1 MGAAASISVQDQ
13 QKATELVNR
22 IQSKSGSDRV
32 AALKELWNLSENE
45 KYKEALCDPSF
56 PLLST
61 LQRILD
67 SSSDEETLEAATG
80 ILWYLS
86 RVNAG
91 REKIG
96 SAELKLVPV
105 LISFLSKKSTARSHA
120 LKTFANVVLNKSSHG
135 YITSPELGFLK
146 TIKEQFRTDGE
157 NKTLYFIMS
166 NFAYE
171 ASPNTVQLFID
182 EGIPEILSTKLFA
195 GTGWYIGTE
204 LEQCLRFFTRATT
217 TKCGAEAVH
226 SLNRPEFFMKLVHST
241 GLERVYGAMIM
252 ANVYGKEE
260 SSSQAKALLASNG
273 LILDLILLIFDF
285 AIHPKDQIAA
295 RKVKDKINGFP
306 YGIIGLREVS
316 SSLKNLSISDENK
329 KNLIG
334 NTKLL
339 DFSCEVIL
347 AYLSNGP
354 PFMCVEG
361 LGEMSAGGGGSD
373 VDTFEN
379 MIEFFLQLSFF
390 YEEDEVLRS
399 YFKKCSFD
407 VKGIMKSISELPIGS
422 SCPFE
427 SKQFANLLLKRL
439 DPTLTKLK
447 QVETPPVLE
456 KQQMTAAPETTSAEP
471 TSPTKSR
478 LPLGHQQHIMLSYSW
493 SKNKPHVIALGKKLR
508 DLGYDVWR
516 DEEGSNIF
524 PSMQGDIEDAMAE
537 AIQKSY
543 AMVVFVSQQYKESV
557 NCRAEAKYARAREAN
572 GFLKLIYVMVD
583 ENYHTRSSPRAVDG
597 WLGFMVGSDL
607 WYPLWQMNQVEQTA
621 GAIADLVGENAKT
634 GIANGGAMQSPVL
647 INPMT
652 TSLSDQPKNNQTA
665 AASASSA
672 TSAVTPLTTTRDF
685 QTGWDCLS
693 DPKKTKDSAAL
704 ASLLD
709 EYGVYSLKDLIDL
722 DVEYFE
728 ALAVLL
734 KPAPQKCFRKA
745 LNF

>member
-13 QKATELVNR
+13 QKATELVNS

-56 PLLST
+56 PLLT
-61 LQRILD
+61 AVQAILD
-67 SSSDEETLEAATG
+67 SSTDEETVEAATG

-96 SAELKLVPV
+96 SAELKLIPP
-105 LISFLSKKSTARSHA
+105 LISLLSKRSTARTHA
-120 LKTFANVVLNKSSHG
+120 LKAFANVVLNKSSHA
-135 YITSPELGFLK
+135 YITSPELGFFKVL
-146 TIKEQFRTDGE
+146 KEQFRTDRE
-157 NKTLYFIMS
+157 NHTLYFIMS

-171 ASPNTVQLFID
+171 ASANTVQLFID
-182 EGIPEILSTKLFA
+182 EGMPEILATKLFT
-195 GTGWYIGTE
+195 GTSWYIGTE
-204 LEQCLRFFTRATT
+204 LEQCLRFFTRVTT

-226 SLNRPEFFMKLVHST
+226 SLNKPEFFMKLVNSS
-241 GLERVYGAMIM
+241 GLERIYGTMIM

-260 SSSQAKALLASNG
+260 NSSQTKALLAI
-273 LILDLILLIFDF
+273 ILDLILLIFDY
-285 AIHPKDQIAA
+285 AIHPNDQSAARRVKDQ
-295 RKVKDKINGFP
+295 INGFP
-306 YGIIGLREVS
+306 YGIIGLREIS

-347 AYLSNGP
+347 AFLSNNP
-354 PFMCVEG
+354 PFKCVDG
-361 LGEMSAGGGGSD
+361 FGEISSGGGGSD

-390 YEEDEVLRS
+390 YEEDEALRG

-407 VKGIMKSISELPIGS
+407 VKGIMKSIGELPIGS

-439 DPTLTKLK
+439 DPSLTKLK
-447 QVETPPVLE
+447 QVETPPVLQ
-456 KQQMTAAPETTSAEP
+456 KQQMIAAPETTSAEP
-471 TSPTKSR
+471 SSPIKTLPSGR
-478 LPLGHQQHIMLSYSW
+478 LQHIMLSYSW

-537 AIQKSY
+537 AIQKSF

-621 GAIADLVGENAKT
+621 KAIADLVGENAKAGMT
-634 GIANGGAMQSPVL
+634 SCGAMQSPVL
-647 INPMT
+647 VNPVT
-652 TSLSDQPKNNQTA
+652 YSLSDQPKTNQTA
-665 AASASSA
+665 AESASSA
-672 TSAVTPLTTTRDF
+672 TSAVTPLATTRDY

-728 ALAVLL
+728 SLAVLL
-734 KPAPQKCFRKA
+734 KPAPQKCFRKT